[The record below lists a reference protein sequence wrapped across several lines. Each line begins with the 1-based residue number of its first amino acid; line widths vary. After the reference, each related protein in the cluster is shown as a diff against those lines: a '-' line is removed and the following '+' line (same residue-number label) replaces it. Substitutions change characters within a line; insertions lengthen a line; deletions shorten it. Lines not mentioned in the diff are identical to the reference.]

1 VNDTHDIAGCGIGLR
16 REHHEE
22 ILASRPPV
30 PFFEVISENFM
41 VPGGRPRHVLARVRR
56 DYPVVLHGVSL
67 NVGADEP
74 LRRSYL
80 RKLKE
85 LVDFVEPALVSDH
98 LCFTGLAGESSHDL
112 LPVPFTEEAVAT
124 VAAKV
129 REVQDVLGRRILL
142 ENISTYVAFTDSTLP
157 EADFLVAVLE
167 EADCGLLLDV
177 NNLYVNA
184 RNHGIDPLDALDLIP
199 PKRVHQM
206 HLAGHE
212 DHGTLVIDTHDAP
225 VADAVWSLYAE
236 AIERFGPVPT
246 ILERDGKIPPL
257 AELLGEASRA
267 SSLVRAVRSRRMA
280 PFREVRVAC

>member
-1 VNDTHDIAGCGIGLR
+1 MNDTHEIAGCGIGLR
-16 REHHEE
+16 REHHEDV
-22 ILASRPPV
+22 LSSRPPV
-30 PFFEVISENFM
+30 PFFEAISENFM

-74 LRRSYL
+74 LHRPYL
-80 RKLKE
+80 AKLKE

-98 LCFTGLAGESSHDL
+98 LCFTGLAGRNSHDL
-112 LPVPFTEEAVAT
+112 LPFPLTEEAVT
-124 VAAKV
+124 HVAAKV
-129 REVQDVLGRRILL
+129 RQVQDVLGRRILL
-142 ENISTYVAFTDSTLP
+142 ENISTYVTFADSTLS
-157 EADFLVAVLE
+157 EGDFLVAVLE
-167 EADCGLLLDV
+167 EADCDLLLDV

-199 PKRVHQM
+199 PKRVRQM

-246 ILERDGKIPPL
+246 VLERDGRIPPL
-257 AELLGEASRA
+257 PELLGEAARA
-267 SSLVRAVRSRRMA
+267 SSLMRAVRSRRTA
-280 PFREVRVAC
+280 PCREARVAC